1 MRVRITFRVKN
12 KGAAIPF
19 HHQYLISQI
28 VRGLIASSGNEEF
41 SNYPYYS
48 FSSLKGQTRVSKQG
62 LHYQSSRV
70 TIVLTSP
77 REDFIDFVL
86 DRIFDQPQIEIS
98 TLVIIPELV
107 HQEVELEMG
116 EEQKLIC
123 LSPLVIVP
131 ATLGSQDGTQFINPV
146 SDEFSDKLFESTL
159 MRMEDAGIDV
169 DAIPNIQKFQLVPD
183 MGYIEKMRSAQKRI
197 AWVYPVFDQEIR
209 HEVRGYTFPFTLYA
223 PKEVQRFLFSCGMGL
238 YTQKGFGLLDI
249 ANADQN
255 RVIVEHPVVRELATT
270 T

>member
-1 MRVRITFRVKN
+1 MKN

-28 VRGLIASSGNEEF
+28 VKGLIASSGHADF
-41 SNYPYYS
+41 TNYPYYS

-77 REDFIDFVL
+77 NEEFVDFVIG
-86 DRIFDQPQIEIS
+86 RIFDQHQIEIS
-98 TLVIIPELV
+98 TLAVIPEAI
-107 HQEVELEMG
+107 HQEEEVELA

-123 LSPLVIVP
+123 LSPMVVTQ
-131 ATLGSQDGTQFINPV
+131 ATLDSLAGTLFINPA
-146 SDEFSDKLFESTL
+146 SDEFSDKLFESTM

-169 DAIPNIQKFQLVPD
+169 DAIPNIQKFQVVPD
-183 MGYIEKMRSAQKRI
+183 MGYLEKMKASQKRI
-197 AWVYPVFDQEIR
+197 AWVYPVFDKEVR

-223 PKEVQRFLFSCGMGL
+223 PAEVQGFLFSCGLGL
-238 YTQKGFGLLDI
+238 YAEKGFGMLDV
-249 ANADQN
+249 ANADLL
-255 RVIVEHPVVRELATT
+255 RTLVPYPMRELVAAG
-270 T
+270 

>member
-28 VRGLIASSGNEEF
+28 VKGLIASSGHEGF
-41 SNYPYYS
+41 TNYPYYS

-77 REDFIDFVL
+77 NAEFVDFVIG
-86 DRIFDQPQIEIS
+86 RIFDQYQIDIS
-98 TLVIIPELV
+98 TLVVIPETV
-107 HQEVELEMG
+107 HEEEEFDLAT
-116 EEQKLIC
+116 EQKLIC
-123 LSPLVIVP
+123 LSPIVVTN
-131 ATLGSQDGTQFINPV
+131 ATLNSPEGTQFINPAT
-146 SDEFSDKLFESTL
+146 DEFSDNLFESTM
-159 MRMEDAGIDV
+159 MRMEEAGIDV

-183 MGYIEKMRSAQKRI
+183 QGYLEKMQAAQKRI
-197 AWVYPVFDQEIR
+197 AWVYPVFDKEVR

-223 PKEVQRFLFSCGMGL
+223 PAEVQRFLFTCGMGM
-238 YTQKGFGLLDI
+238 YTSKGFGMLDI
-249 ANADQN
+249 ANADQH
-255 RVIVEHPVVRELATT
+255 RSLVPYPVSELVATG
-270 T
+270 